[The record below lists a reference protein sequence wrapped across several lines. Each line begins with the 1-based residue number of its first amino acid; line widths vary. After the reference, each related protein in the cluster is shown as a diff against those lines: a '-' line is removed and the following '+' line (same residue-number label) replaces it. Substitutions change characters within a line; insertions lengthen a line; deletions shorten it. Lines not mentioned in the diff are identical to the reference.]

1 MPDVE
6 RAAVGLGG
14 NVGDPEATLRTA
26 VRGLAAVPGVDLVA
40 VSSPYRTAPVGLT
53 DQPDFLNAVAL
64 VETTLEPPTL
74 LGRLRMLEAAAGRVR
89 RVRWGPR
96 TLDLDLLL
104 HGGRTLSSAE
114 LTLPHPRLVERRFV
128 LEPLLEVWPD
138 ARLPDG
144 SSLAERLERLPPGGV
159 ERLAQSLSTTL

>member
-14 NVGDPEATLRTA
+14 NLGNREATLRAA
-26 VRGLAAVPGVDLVA
+26 VRGLAAAPGVDLVA
-40 VSSPYRTAPVGLT
+40 VSSPYRTAPVGVT

-64 VETTLEPPTL
+64 VETTLEPLAL
-74 LGRLRMLEAAAGRVR
+74 LEQLRVLETAAGRVR

-104 HGGRTLSSAE
+104 HGARTLSSAE

-144 SSLAERLERLPPGGV
+144 SALAERLERLPAGGV
-159 ERLAQSLSTTL
+159 ERLAPSLSTTL